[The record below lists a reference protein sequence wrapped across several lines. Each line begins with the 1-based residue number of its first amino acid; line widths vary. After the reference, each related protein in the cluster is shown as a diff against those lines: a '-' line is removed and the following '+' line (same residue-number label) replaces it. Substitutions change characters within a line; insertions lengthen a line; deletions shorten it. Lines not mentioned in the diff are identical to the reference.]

1 MKLEIISPDKLVF
14 SGEVDSVNL
23 PGGGGRF
30 TVLPRHAAL
39 ISSLLNGELSYTME
53 GATTTIK
60 IDGGFA
66 EVKEDTIY
74 VCVENIIEE

>member
-14 SGEVDSVNL
+14 SGEIESVNL
-23 PGGGGRF
+23 PGGGGKF
-30 TVLPRHAAL
+30 SVLPRHAAL
-39 ISSLLNGELSYTME
+39 ISSLNSGEISYVINGE
-53 GATTTIK
+53 TTTLK

-66 EVKEDTIY
+66 EVKDDTIY

>member
-1 MKLEIISPDKLVF
+1 MKLEIISPDKMVF

-30 TVLPRHAAL
+30 SVLPRHAAL
-39 ISSLLNGELSYTME
+39 ISSLLSGELSYIIGGE
-53 GATTTIK
+53 TTTLK

-66 EVKEDTIY
+66 EVKDDTIY
-74 VCVENIIEE
+74 VCVENIIE